1 MISHH
6 GGKNVR
12 ADDAEGSYAP
22 GVSSDATTWFVAT
35 SQEKKRRVT
44 IVDVARR
51 AGVNKGTVSRALR
64 GMDGVGEET
73 RRRILA
79 AADELDYSASEL
91 GMALA
96 TGSTRTVGIVLPSLR
111 SWYFSEVASGASE
124 VLSAAGFRIEL
135 INLDIDSDFLQ
146 IGSDQFARLFR
157 QLGAGRSRDALLF
170 AGTTS
175 VPDSAEGKALVPVAA
190 HGGPLSSAPG
200 LFVDHR
206 EGGRLVA
213 EHLAGLGHTS
223 FAMVEGQMSGKIDVS
238 IWELRAAGF
247 LAGLAAAGHDPEEV
261 RRLQPGDCH
270 SRDGERVGEQLL
282 AARNPL
288 PGAVFCH
295 SDELAFGLIA
305 SLRRAGVLC
314 PRDISVAGFDDHPM
328 SHLWDLTTVDQHAYA
343 QGRRAAGALLEILGD
358 SRVSSRVR
366 PEDPERLRVELI
378 VRDSTA
384 RFDTRR

>member
-1 MISHH
+1 MIAPPA
-6 GGKNVR
+6 GKK
-12 ADDAEGSYAP
+12 AGAADAEGSYAP
-22 GVSSDATTWFVAT
+22 AVSSDATTWFVAT
-35 SQEKKRRVT
+35 SQEKRRVT

-146 IGSDQFARLFR
+146 IGSEQFARLFR

-175 VPDSAEGKALVPVAA
+175 IPDAAEGKALVPVAA
-190 HGGPLSSAPG
+190 HGRPLSTAPG

-213 EHLAGLGHTS
+213 EHLTGLGHTS
-223 FAMVEGQMSGKIDVS
+223 FAMVEGQMMGKIDVS

-247 LAGLAAAGHDPEEV
+247 LAGLAAAGHDPEAVLRV
-261 RRLQPGDCH
+261 RPGDCH
-270 SRDGERVGEQLL
+270 SRDGERVGRQLL
-282 AARNPL
+282 DSGDPL

-305 SLRRAGVLC
+305 SLRRAGVQC

-328 SHLWDLTTVDQHAYA
+328 SHLWDLTTIDQHAHA
-343 QGRRAAGALLEILGD
+343 QGRRAAQALLETLDGAGLKPG
-358 SRVSSRVR
+358 VQ
-366 PEDPERLRVELI
+366 PEPPEQLRVELV

-384 RFDTRR
+384 PLRHP

>member
-1 MISHH
+1 MTSREPV
-6 GGKNVR
+6 GNAAA
-12 ADDAEGSYAP
+12 ADAGASYTP
-22 GVSSDATTWFVAT
+22 GVPSDATTWFVAT

-79 AADELDYSASEL
+79 AADELEYSASEL

-96 TGSTRTVGIVLPSLR
+96 TGTTRTVGIVLPSLR

-175 VPDSAEGKALVPVAA
+175 VPDSEEGKALVPVAA
-190 HGGPLSSAPG
+190 NGGPLSTAPG

-223 FAMVEGQMSGKIDVS
+223 FALVEGQMTGKIDVS

-247 LAGLAAAGHDPEEV
+247 LAGLDDAGHDPDTV
-261 RRLQPGDCH
+261 LRLTPGDCH
-270 SRDGERVGEQLL
+270 SADGERVGRQLL
-282 AARNPL
+282 DAPDPL
-288 PGAVFCH
+288 PGAVFCE

-328 SHLWDLTTVDQHAYA
+328 SHLWDLTTVDQHAHA
-343 QGRRAAGALLEILGD
+343 QGKRAAAALLQTLGGKTP
-358 SRVSSRVR
+358 V
-366 PEDPERLRVELI
+366 PEVLSEGPDRLRVELI
-378 VRDSTA
+378 VRDSTGPFA
-384 RFDTRR
+384 TRR

>member
-1 MISHH
+1 M
-6 GGKNVR
+6 
-12 ADDAEGSYAP
+12 
-22 GVSSDATTWFVAT
+22 SSDATTWFVAT

-64 GMDGVGEET
+64 GMDGVGEQT

-91 GMALA
+91 GTALA

-146 IGSDQFARLFR
+146 IGSEQFARLFR

-175 VPDSAEGKALVPVAA
+175 VPDAQEGKALVPVAA
-190 HGGPLSSAPG
+190 HGGPLSTAPG

-213 EHLAGLGHTS
+213 RHLAGLGHTS
-223 FAMVEGQMSGKIDVS
+223 FAMVEGQMLGKLDVS

-247 LAGLAAAGHDPEEV
+247 LDGLAEAGHDADAV
-261 RRLQPGDCH
+261 RRLRPGDCH
-270 SRDGERVGEQLL
+270 SRDGELVGRQLL
-282 AARNPL
+282 ASADPL
-288 PGAVFCH
+288 PGAVFCQ

-328 SHLWDLTTVDQHAYA
+328 SHLWDLTTVDQHAHA
-343 QGRRAAGALLEILGD
+343 QGKRAALALLEVLGD
-358 SRVSSRVR
+358 TRRDETASL
-366 PEDPERLRVELI
+366 EGTEQLRVDLI

-384 RFDTRR
+384 PYVTRR

>member
-1 MISHH
+1 
-6 GGKNVR
+6 
-12 ADDAEGSYAP
+12 
-22 GVSSDATTWFVAT
+22 VAT
-35 SQEKKRRVT
+35 GPEKKRRVT

-73 RRRILA
+73 RRRILT
-79 AADELDYSASEL
+79 AADELEYSASEL

-96 TGSTRTVGIVLPSLR
+96 TGTTRTVGIVLPSLR

-175 VPDSAEGKALVPVAA
+175 VPDSEEGKALVPVAA
-190 HGGPLSSAPG
+190 HGGPLSTAPG

-213 EHLAGLGHTS
+213 GHLAGLGHTS
-223 FAMVEGQMSGKIDVS
+223 FAMVEGQMAGKVDVS
-238 IWELRAAGF
+238 IWHLRAAGF
-247 LAGLAAAGHDPEEV
+247 LAGLDEAGHDPGAV
-261 RRLQPGDCH
+261 LRLTPGDCH
-270 SRDGERVGEQLL
+270 SVDGERVGRELL
-282 AARNPL
+282 ASPTTL
-288 PGAVFCH
+288 PGAVFCQ

-305 SLRRAGVLC
+305 ALRRAGVLC

-343 QGRRAAGALLEILGD
+343 QGRRAALALLQILGGSPAGED
-358 SRVSSRVR
+358 IPS
-366 PEDPERLRVELI
+366 EDPDRLQVELI
-378 VRDSTA
+378 IRDSTA
-384 RFDTRR
+384 PFATRR